1 MSSLME
7 GSEDGEPVCKRPR
20 QSFDGPE
27 NSPKNEEQELNE
39 GTQEYQLDGESTT
52 IPVTNGTGLPS
63 ENGPA
68 SDEQI
73 ATGSGMNDDAVVK
86 VDARDTEPQRLNKI
100 ESVHRD
106 ALAVSGIIPHVD
118 FDEIYNK
125 ILKLRNEKNRVE
137 LVANN
142 VLEKGTGETN
152 VTATKDVAPAG
163 DIFEDVL
170 KILKEDPTADPSI
183 VYNHLENLKGDSKRV
198 DKVIAILRGKSKD
211 VTASASVNSTF
222 TDMDASLGDKKS
234 PFDDPDFKKNP
245 LYRDLKTL
253 LKVLPAVNPNELYA
267 YLEAY
272 YDKPN
277 RVQIVIDELTKS
289 DSQESLPLSTEPSLE
304 DLGRGK
310 GPGSTEGR
318 LRADLKELKD
328 IFRDCDP
335 NFLYEKLTMMMEDSD
350 RVHKIAAELFEKTDY
365 PKLNEGEDK
374 KKDVEKRKITEMNFD
389 MVTFLMKFPDPKTYF
404 HNIARDVSQS
414 YKDHVMVYMKNTY
427 PQLKAGY
434 IKKVISDKNHC
445 LVPSVLEI
453 EAYLPNIRGKVYC
466 NYIILNQ
473 LFSSEK
479 NCTNYI

>member
-1 MSSLME
+1 MSSLTE
-7 GSEDGEPVCKRPR
+7 GSKDGEPVCKKPR
-20 QSFDGPE
+20 LFFDGTG
-27 NSPKNEEQELNE
+27 NSPKSEEQELNE
-39 GTQEYQLDGESTT
+39 GTQEYELDGESAT
-52 IPVTNGTGLPS
+52 IPVTSDTGLPS
-63 ENGPA
+63 ENGHV
-68 SDEQI
+68 SDGQI
-73 ATGSGMNDDAVVK
+73 ATGSGMSDDAVVK
-86 VDARDTEPQRLNKI
+86 VGARDIEPHRLNKI

-152 VTATKDVAPAG
+152 VTATKDVAPAD
-163 DIFEDVL
+163 DIFEDVM
-170 KILKEDPTADPSI
+170 KILKENPSADPNI

-198 DKVIAILRGKSKD
+198 DKVIAILREKSKG
-211 VTASASVNSTF
+211 VTDSVSASVNSTF
-222 TDMDASLGDKKS
+222 TDMDASLGDKKN

-289 DSQESLPLSTEPSLE
+289 DSQESLPLTTEPSLE
-304 DLGRGK
+304 DLSRGK
-310 GPGSTEGR
+310 GPVSTECR
-318 LRADLKELKD
+318 LQADLKELKD

-335 NFLYEKLTMMMEDSD
+335 NFLYEKLTMMTEDSE

-374 KKDVEKRKITEMNFD
+374 KKDVEKRRITDMNFD

-434 IKKVISDKNHC
+434 IKKVLSDKNHC
-445 LVPSVLEI
+445 LVPTVLEI

-466 NYIILNQ
+466 NYIILN
-473 LFSSEK
+473 
-479 NCTNYI
+479 